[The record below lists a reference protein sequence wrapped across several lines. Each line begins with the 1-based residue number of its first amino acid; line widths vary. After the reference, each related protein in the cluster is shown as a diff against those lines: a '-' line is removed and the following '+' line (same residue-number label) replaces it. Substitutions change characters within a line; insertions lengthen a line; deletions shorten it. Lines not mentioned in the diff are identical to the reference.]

1 MKENPDTKIQI
12 TGFADSGT
20 GTDDINRRL
29 SAERAAVVAKMLQ
42 DAGIDKNR
50 IETGNIG
57 GDRDA
62 SASPESNRVAVC
74 IVKQ

>member
-1 MKENPDTKIQI
+1 
-12 TGFADSGT
+12 
-20 GTDDINRRL
+20 
-29 SAERAAVVAKMLQ
+29 MLQ